1 MSDLLEPQQPTTP
14 SQRTPQR
21 DPVLSPV
28 TGGTGVL
35 CPPETHTFFHTSQE
49 ASTSP
54 EPLRVEEVRGLEGFD
69 ALAPEWNALVARTD
83 DQVFYRH
90 EFLRCWL
97 THFAPHTPLR
107 VLTAREPGGRLV
119 AALALL
125 EERTT
130 QFGVPVRVL
139 ASPSNPHSCRFDMI
153 AEEPSLAGE
162 AFFAH
167 LEKDP
172 SWELL
177 RIGDVPD
184 GGAAWG
190 LLRAAEARNQPVG
203 TWLSAR
209 SPYLALPSTLEGW
222 RGGPGYNAKA
232 LRRRR
237 RRLTERGPS
246 SLVHVSSRE
255 GLEDWLADGFAVE
268 RSGWKARRGTAI
280 SQDPRTLGFYSEL
293 ARIAADAGFLSLY
306 FLRLEDKTLAFQFG
320 LSYGGRY
327 LALKP
332 GYDEAFAQL
341 SPGQLLTES
350 MIHDCVERG
359 LTELDL
365 LGDET
370 PFKSEWADQVRVHR
384 WLFMFRDTLKGR
396 TLCSAKFRWVPAAR
410 RMMKRW
416 SRTH

>member
-1 MSDLLEPQQPTTP
+1 MSEPLEPQQPTTS
-14 SQRTPQR
+14 SQRKPES
-21 DPVLSPV
+21 DPALLPV
-28 TGGTGVL
+28 SGSTGLV
-35 CPPETHTFFHTSQE
+35 CPPQTHLFFQASEE
-49 ASTSP
+49 ASVATGA
-54 EPLRVEEVRGLEGFD
+54 LRVAEVRELSGFD

-97 THFAPHTPLR
+97 THFDPRAALR

-119 AALALL
+119 AALALR

-130 QFGVPVRVL
+130 QFGLPVRVL
-139 ASPSNPHSCRFDMI
+139 SSPSNPHSCRFDML
-153 AEEPSLAGE
+153 AEEPARAGE
-162 AFFAH
+162 AFLAH

-172 SWELL
+172 DWNLL
-177 RIGDVPD
+177 RIADVPD

-190 LLRAAEARNQPVG
+190 LLRAAEARNMPMG

-209 SPYLALPSTLEGW
+209 SPYVTLPTTLEGW
-222 RGGPGYNAKA
+222 RGGPAYNPKA

-237 RRLTERGPS
+237 RRLQERGPS

-280 SQDPRTLGFYSEL
+280 SQDPRTLGFYSDL
-293 ARIAADAGFLSLY
+293 ARIAADAGYLSLY
-306 FLRLEDKTLAFQFG
+306 YLRLEDKTLAFQFG
-320 LSYGGRY
+320 LNYGGRY

-332 GYDEAFAQL
+332 GYDEAYAQL
-341 SPGQLLTES
+341 SPGQLLTED
-350 MIHDCVERG
+350 MIHDCVSRG

-370 PFKSEWADQVRVHR
+370 PFKSEWTDQVRVHR
-384 WLFMFRDTLKGR
+384 WMFVFRDTLMGR
-396 TLCSAKFRWVPAAR
+396 ALCSAKFRWIPAAR
-410 RMMKRW
+410 RMVKRW
-416 SRTH
+416 SPTH